1 MSESVIS
8 QSHSKQS
15 CSSIGNRNLSNAEGN
30 SMPEVPKNKRRT
42 KKKAGDSSSSRKS
55 STHIVHDSNE
65 ERTTL
70 PCPVPPVGHKQERV
84 SKPATRNS
92 QFPRFEES
100 QDNDSWKTISS
111 KRPAPK
117 KKVLF
122 GGNLRTDVTEDF
134 LQTFVAQRLSAASP
148 SVTVAIHQCSL
159 FKKEKTTS
167 ARIVVSARDAPILL
181 DKRFWPR
188 PVYTCSWDFERYR
201 SKDKADSDKDDLNK
215 ADSDKAVSDN
225 ADSVK
230 ADSDTEIAESQ
241 ARSP

>member
-1 MSESVIS
+1 
-8 QSHSKQS
+8 
-15 CSSIGNRNLSNAEGN
+15 
-30 SMPEVPKNKRRT
+30 MPEVPKNKRRT

-55 STHIVHDSNE
+55 STHIVHDSDE

-70 PCPVPPVGHKQERV
+70 PCPVPPVGNEQERV

-100 QDNDSWKTISS
+100 QDDDSWKTISS

-122 GGNLRTDVTEDF
+122 VGNLRTDVTEDC
-134 LQTFVAQRLSAASP
+134 LQTFIAQRLSAASP

-188 PVYTCSWDFERYR
+188 PVYTRSWDFERYR

-225 ADSVK
+225 ADSDK

-241 ARSP
+241 ARSPKPHVLGDHLVGALAASVIPV